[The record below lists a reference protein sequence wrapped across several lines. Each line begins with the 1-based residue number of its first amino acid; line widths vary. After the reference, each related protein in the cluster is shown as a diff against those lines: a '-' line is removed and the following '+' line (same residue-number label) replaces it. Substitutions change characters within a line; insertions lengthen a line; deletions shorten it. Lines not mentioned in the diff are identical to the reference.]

1 MNTRIAWGLLL
12 FLLTTSSYPIPPQ
25 FTAHYALS
33 TGGMELGETR
43 RTLRPDGPNTF
54 VFESVTSP
62 KGFLSLVIN
71 QQLHQRSRSEYR
83 EGRIRPLEY
92 LRERTGGKEEDVTR
106 IVFDWAN
113 HRAQAT
119 SDGKQRDFAIP
130 DGTLDQLNFELALI
144 QDLQQ
149 GKTHFTYPIADR
161 KEVKTYDIQAVGQEQ
176 VDTPMGRF
184 STVRLKQ
191 LNPSG
196 ERDLTVWCAPRLN
209 YLPVQIEYREKDG
222 RLYRAKLRALE
233 GWDSQQ
239 VSGLALVTRPQEVQT
254 P

>member
-1 MNTRIAWGLLL
+1 MRPHAALLL
-12 FLLTTSSYPIPPQ
+12 LCLVATGAQAVLQP

-43 RTLRPDGPNTF
+43 RTLRPQGSDRL

-62 KGFLSLVIN
+62 KGFLALVMD

-83 EGRIRPLEY
+83 EGRIPPLEY
-92 LRERTGGKEEDVTR
+92 LRERTGGKKEDVTR
-106 IVFDWAN
+106 IVFDWAS

-119 SDGKQRDFAIP
+119 EDGKQREFAIP
-130 DGTLDQLNFELALI
+130 DGVLDQLNFELALI

-149 GKTHFTYPIADR
+149 GKTRFTYPIAGR
-161 KEVKTYDIQAVGQEQ
+161 KEVKTYDIRITGQEQ
-176 VDTPMGRF
+176 VDTPMGSF

-196 ERDLTVWCAPRLN
+196 ERDLTVWCARRLN

-222 RLYRAKLRALE
+222 RLFLAKLRALE
-233 GWDSQQ
+233 GWDGGE
-239 VSGLALVTRPQEVQT
+239 VSGLTFGRRSQD
-254 P
+254 

>member
-1 MNTRIAWGLLL
+1 MNARIAWGLLL
-12 FLLTTSSYPIPPQ
+12 FLLTPSSYPIPRQ

-43 RTLRPDGPNTF
+43 RTLRPEGPDRL

-62 KGFLSLVIN
+62 KGFLALVVD
-71 QQLHQRSRSEYR
+71 QQLHQRSRYEYR
-83 EGRIRPLEY
+83 QGRIRPLEY
-92 LRERTGGKEEDVTR
+92 LRERTGGKKQDVTR
-106 IVFDWAN
+106 IVFNWAS
-113 HRAQAT
+113 HRVQAT
-119 SDGKQRDFAIP
+119 EDGKQREFAIP
-130 DGTLDQLNFELALI
+130 DGTLDQLSFELALI
-144 QDLQQ
+144 HDLQQ

-161 KEVKTYDIQAVGQEQ
+161 KEVKTYDIRIVGREQ

-184 STVRLKQ
+184 GAVRLKQ

-222 RLYRAKLRALE
+222 RLYSAKLRALE
-233 GWDSQQ
+233 GWDGQR
-239 VSGLALVTRPQEVQT
+239 VSALGTGPQQT